1 MNRNNYNILLLKNLS
16 KLFGGV
22 AAVDNVNIGFRKNY
36 ITALIGP
43 NGAGKTTIFNL
54 ISGIYKPTAGEI
66 FFDKR
71 KIVNLKPYQIA
82 QLGISR
88 LYQDIRV
95 FRKLTVLEN
104 ILVAFPEKEG
114 ENFLDGIIRRRRIL
128 NFQKQKIELAEE
140 YISFVGLDGYEN
152 HLAENLSYGQQKLL
166 AIARLMA
173 TDADLLLLDEPAS
186 GIHPELIKKISN
198 LILDLKEKGKTVIF
212 IEHNINV
219 VLDIADWVY
228 LLDEGKVV
236 AFGLPEEIVYDK
248 TTREVYLGV

>member
-1 MNRNNYNILLLKNLS
+1 MNRNNYDILTLKNLT
-16 KLFGGV
+16 KIFGGV

-54 ISGIYKPTAGEI
+54 ISGIYNPTSGEI
-66 FFDKR
+66 FFN
-71 KIVNLKPYQIA
+71 KIKIDNLPPYRIA
-82 QLGISR
+82 QLGIAR

-104 ILVAFPEKEG
+104 ILVAFSDKEG
-114 ENFLDGIIRRRRIL
+114 ENFLDGILKRKKVL
-128 NFQKQKIELAEE
+128 DFQKQQIEKAKE
-140 YISFVGLDGYEN
+140 YINFVGLDGYEN
-152 HLAENLSYGQQKLL
+152 QLAENLSYGQQKLL

-173 TDADLLLLDEPAS
+173 TDAELLLLDEPAS
-186 GIHPELIKKISN
+186 GIHPELINKISN
-198 LILDLKEKGKTVIF
+198 LILDLKEKGKTIIF

-219 VLDIADWVY
+219 VLNIADWVY
-228 LLDEGKVV
+228 LFDEGKVV